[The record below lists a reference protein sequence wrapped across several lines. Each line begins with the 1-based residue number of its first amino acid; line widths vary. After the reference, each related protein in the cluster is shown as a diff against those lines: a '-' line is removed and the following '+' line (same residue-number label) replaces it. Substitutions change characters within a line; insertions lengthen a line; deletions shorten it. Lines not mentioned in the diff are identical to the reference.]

1 MMPAVNYEPAAVMA
15 RIKKLDT
22 GSFLFFV
29 FLKKKKLPMC
39 VHALEQKLD
48 VVVAVRRVKGKPD

>member
-29 FLKKKKLPMC
+29 FLKKKKP
-39 VHALEQKLD
+39 H
-48 VVVAVRRVKGKPD
+48 RVLWRIVGTVSLWIT